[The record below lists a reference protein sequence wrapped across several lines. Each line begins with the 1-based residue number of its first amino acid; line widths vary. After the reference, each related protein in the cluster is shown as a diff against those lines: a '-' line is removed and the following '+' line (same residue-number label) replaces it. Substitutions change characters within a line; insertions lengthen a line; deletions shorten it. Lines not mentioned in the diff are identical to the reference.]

1 MDMIDI
7 VNKGRYMKEQV
18 REILTAVIGEINE
31 ELEYETLKKIEDKTP
46 LFGGDDGIDSIS
58 LARLISDIE
67 LAISE
72 KMNRKVILADEKA
85 MSVRNSP
92 YRTVGT
98 LTEFI
103 LARLAVPNG

>member
-1 MDMIDI
+1 MK
-7 VNKGRYMKEQV
+7 NKVIQ
-18 REILTAVIGEINE
+18 ILRVVIGELNE
-31 ELEYETLKKIEDKTP
+31 ELGYESLQQIDEKTP
-46 LFGGDDGIDSIS
+46 LFGGDEGIDSIS

-72 KMNRKVILADEKA
+72 QLDLNVVLGDEKA
-85 MSVRNSP
+85 MSMRNSP

-103 LARLAVPNG
+103 LNRLAVKND